1 MSRVKIANL
10 KQGPI
15 VVNSLKITIA
25 GNAFI
30 IRDSSVVG
38 DSDLAELEIEGLI
51 KIENCEEVNKP
62 VVVSAAI
69 ISKPDAKAP
78 SSHGKQPDKKTAAKN
93 GKKSSKVS
101 APPTAP
107 AAAPA
112 KTTPNTKPG
121 TDFRNVDPEDQD
133 LVVVAGRN
141 GLEFRKIENPNG
153 DGTKSSVMDED
164 GPKLGKMSPGLNSRK
179 GPKYVGDTKF
189 VDNDPEENEVDLP
202 DNGDIQTV

>member
-1 MSRVKIANL
+1 MSRVKITNL

-38 DSDLAELEIEGLI
+38 DSDLAELESEGLI
-51 KIENCEEVNKP
+51 KIEVCEEVNKP
-62 VVVSAAI
+62 AVVSAAI

-78 SSHGKQPDKKTAAKN
+78 SNHGKQPDKKTAAKN
-93 GKKSSKVS
+93 GKKLGKAPVPPTLVS
-101 APPTAP
+101 APVKTPAP
-107 AAAPA
+107 
-112 KTTPNTKPG
+112 KPG

-141 GLEFRKIENPNG
+141 GLEFMKIENPNG
-153 DGTKSSVMDED
+153 DATKTGVMDED
-164 GPKLGKMSPGLNSRK
+164 GPKLGKMSPGLNSRR

-189 VDNDPEENEVDLP
+189 GDNDGEAEVDLP
-202 DNGDIQTV
+202 DNGDVQTV

>member
-1 MSRVKIANL
+1 MSRVKIINL

-38 DSDLAELEIEGLI
+38 DSDLAELESEGLI
-51 KIENCEEVNKP
+51 KIEGCEEVNKP
-62 VVVSAAI
+62 AVVTAAI
-69 ISKPDAKAP
+69 IAKPDAKSP
-78 SSHGKQPDKKTAAKN
+78 SHHGKQPEKKTAAKN
-93 GKKSSKVS
+93 GKKPIKTAEPQTTPVVT
-101 APPTAP
+101 PT
-107 AAAPA
+107 
-112 KTTPNTKPG
+112 KTTQSPKPG
-121 TDFRNVDPEDQD
+121 TDFRAVDPEDEEM
-133 LVVVAGRN
+133 VVVAGRN
-141 GLEFRKIENPNG
+141 GLEFRKMEKQNG
-153 DGTKSSVMDED
+153 DSTKTSVMDED

-189 VDNDPEENEVDLP
+189 GDNDGEAEVDLP